1 MNVLYVV
8 SLGCYDQILVHEHT
22 CAIIHI
28 EDRGLVVAWLSTF
41 TTYTLHSTPKPLF
54 HTMVKPLVLFLSLMK
69 NSSTFSESKEKSIN
83 DINLERAG
91 ISGPRPA

>member
-28 EDRGLVVAWLSTF
+28 EDRVAVVPLAIDIYDLH
-41 TTYTLHSTPKPLF
+41 TTQYP
-54 HTMVKPLVLFLSLMK
+54 
-69 NSSTFSESKEKSIN
+69 
-83 DINLERAG
+83 
-91 ISGPRPA
+91 